1 MDPCISMNSA
11 TGENF
16 SDIKIKSTRS
26 ININVVL
33 KRNNMKLN

>member
-1 MDPCISMNSA
+1 MNPCISINSA

-16 SDIKIKSTRS
+16 SDIKIKSTPA
-26 ININVVL
+26 INTDVVL